1 MGGRPAVTRRGH
13 GEWQAI
19 TTVFE
24 SRQEITKD
32 RRRLRRAFYGA
43 LGFAGLLWMLAAVD
57 SLFDLHL
64 VRHGLL
70 PRRWEGLDG
79 VLWAPL
85 IHRSF
90 GHLFSNTGPL
100 VVLGTALLYGYPRS
114 SRIVLPVVYIGSGL
128 AVWLFARPAFHI
140 GASGLVFGLLFFVLT
155 IGMLRW
161 DRRAIMISLVAFL
174 LYGGMIWGVLPT
186 TPGVSFESHLAGAL
200 IGAFL
205 AFRLRDLD
213 PPPPEKRYSWEDE
226 EDEALDEHWPPPP
239 DTPPPRTDSWT
250 PRP

>member
-1 MGGRPAVTRRGH
+1 
-13 GEWQAI
+13 
-19 TTVFE
+19 
-24 SRQEITKD
+24 
-32 RRRLRRAFYGA
+32 
-43 LGFAGLLWMLAAVD
+43 
-57 SLFDLHL
+57 
-64 VRHGLL
+64 
-70 PRRWEGLDG
+70 
-79 VLWAPL
+79 
-85 IHRSF
+85 
-90 GHLFSNTGPL
+90 
-100 VVLGTALLYGYPRS
+100 
-114 SRIVLPVVYIGSGL
+114 VLPVVYLGSGL
-128 AVWLFARPAFHI
+128 AVWLFGRPAFHI

-161 DRRAIMISLVAFL
+161 ERRAIMISLVAFL

-239 DTPPPRTDSWT
+239 DAPPPRTDSWT